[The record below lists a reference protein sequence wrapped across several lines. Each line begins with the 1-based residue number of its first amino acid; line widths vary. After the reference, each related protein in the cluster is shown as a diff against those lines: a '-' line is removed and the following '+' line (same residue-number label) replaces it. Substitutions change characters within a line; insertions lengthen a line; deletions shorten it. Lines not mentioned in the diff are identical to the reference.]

1 MRAILIFILGLL
13 IFTQAHAR
21 RPEKVRIQ
29 WTESTNEMGCGL
41 TRSGIQAA
49 AESALRRNGFVL
61 SHLTDHHAMMV
72 DVGVT
77 SIGQLSSSDTCAA
90 TVSLSF
96 SFPIAATA
104 SWGGTYRFRT
114 VRICEQTVLL
124 TGPSINMQ
132 RRIREKVSEYV
143 DVCVSEEERSR
154 DR

>member
-1 MRAILIFILGLL
+1 VRAILIFILGLL

-29 WTESTNEMGCGL
+29 WTGSTNEMECGL

-61 SHLTDHHAMMV
+61 SHQTDDHAMMV
-72 DVGVT
+72 EIVVI
-77 SIGQLSSSDTCAA
+77 SIGQSPSPDTCAS
-90 TVSLSF
+90 TVRLSF

-104 SWGGTYRFRT
+104 SWGGTYSFRT
-114 VRICEQTVLL
+114 VRICEQTALL
-124 TGPSINMQ
+124 TGPSVNMQ
-132 RRIREKVSEYV
+132 RRIREKVTEYV